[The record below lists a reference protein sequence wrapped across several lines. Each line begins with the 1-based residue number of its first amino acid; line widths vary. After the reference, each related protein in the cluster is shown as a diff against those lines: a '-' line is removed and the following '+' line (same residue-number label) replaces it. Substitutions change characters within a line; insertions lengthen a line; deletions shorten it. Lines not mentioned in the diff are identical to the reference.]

1 MRVAVVYF
9 SEKKNRA
16 LTETAQAMAGGI
28 ETQGHQ
34 VDLIDAIHMNNKKL
48 LMYNY
53 LAMGTEQVS
62 AFGKISEKIG
72 QYLNQAGSLTGR
84 KSCAFVLKNT
94 FGTTKALLNL
104 MGAME
109 KEGMFIKNSL
119 IFHNKEE
126 AFEAGKK
133 LHI

>member
-9 SEKKNRA
+9 SEKKNQA
-16 LTETAQAMAGGI
+16 LSGTAQALAKGI

-34 VDLIDAIHMNNKKL
+34 VDIIDAIRKNDKKL

-53 LAMGTEQVS
+53 LAIGTEQVS
-62 AFGKISEKIG
+62 TFGRISEKIG
-72 QYLNQAGSLTGR
+72 FYLNQAGSLGGR

-104 MGAME
+104 MDAME
-109 KEGMFIKNSL
+109 KEGMLIRNSL
-119 IFHNKEE
+119 ILHDKEE